1 MAGQKPLTTPLP
13 PGEGQGEGA
22 LGFGYPR
29 LSCIRASWRSSIE
42 G

>member
-1 MAGQKPLTTPLP
+1 MFLKSRAVSPLSLR
-13 PGEGQGEGA
+13 ERRGEGA
-22 LGFGYPR
+22 LGYPR